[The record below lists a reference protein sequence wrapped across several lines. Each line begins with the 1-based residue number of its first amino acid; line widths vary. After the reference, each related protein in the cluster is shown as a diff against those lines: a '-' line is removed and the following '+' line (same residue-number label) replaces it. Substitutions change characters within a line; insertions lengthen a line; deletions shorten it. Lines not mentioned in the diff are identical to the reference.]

1 MTCEEIRDL
10 IPGYVLNAL
19 EPSEMDR
26 VDEHLLTCREHDEEL
41 VDLRATGM
49 SLALLDEA
57 AQPSPHLRDRVR
69 AAAGPTSVP
78 LALRAALEANDDD
91 FDDEFDDM
99 DLEPQRRGWSAASR
113 RLAPWWFGGAAAVIA
128 VARFGAGWFAG
139 TRSTPAPVVQQ
150 TIRYSYEMRGASGE
164 LVRFAG
170 VEGND
175 RVTVTMDGI
184 GAQPEGRQYQVW
196 VIRDGKWLS
205 LGHCNTNA
213 KGWWRGDF
221 EFALRRG
228 EEVALTVEPAGGS
241 PKPSTPPVLRTKL

>member
-78 LALRAALEANDDD
+78 LALRAALVRA
-91 FDDEFDDM
+91 
-99 DLEPQRRGWSAASR
+99 QVW
-113 RLAPWWFGGAAAVIA
+113 
-128 VARFGAGWFAG
+128 
-139 TRSTPAPVVQQ
+139 
-150 TIRYSYEMRGASGE
+150 ASGTT
-164 LVRFAG
+164 AG
-170 VEGND
+170 LAAGKLLIQ
-175 RVTVTMDGI
+175 RLFRR
-184 GAQPEGRQYQVW
+184 RQ
-196 VIRDGKWLS
+196 
-205 LGHCNTNA
+205 A
-213 KGWWRGDF
+213 
-221 EFALRRG
+221 
-228 EEVALTVEPAGGS
+228 
-241 PKPSTPPVLRTKL
+241 